1 VISTPATPA
10 PAASPASRP
19 RRREPG
25 ETVAPTIEVPS
36 ALVLSHLMGIEGIWI
51 AYPITF
57 CAMFV
62 LQMAYYGL
70 VWRKRAV
77 ARLI

>member
-1 VISTPATPA
+1 MIVTVI
-10 PAASPASRP
+10 
-19 RRREPG
+19 
-25 ETVAPTIEVPS
+25 VAIEVPS
-36 ALVLSHLMGIEGIWI
+36 ALVLSRVMGIEGIWI

-70 VWRKRAV
+70 VWRRRAIE
-77 ARLI
+77 RLI